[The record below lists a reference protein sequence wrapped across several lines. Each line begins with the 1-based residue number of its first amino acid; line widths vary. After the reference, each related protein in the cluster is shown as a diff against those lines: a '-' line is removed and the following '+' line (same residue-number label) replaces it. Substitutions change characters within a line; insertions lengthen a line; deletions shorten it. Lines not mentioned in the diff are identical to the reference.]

1 MMYMSAQFYKGICKE
16 YEIMHFFYNVI
27 IFNENHKKNEPNY
40 LRFKDMVV
48 DIYWEDL
55 KINTQKW
62 NTSVNNYWKTKTV
75 IV

>member
-48 DIYWEDL
+48 DIY
-55 KINTQKW
+55 
-62 NTSVNNYWKTKTV
+62 
-75 IV
+75 